1 MKRYTIGEIAQISG
15 GKVLMGDASYLVT
28 GYAIDSRVAVP
39 GEVFFALK
47 GLETDGHR
55 FIPQV
60 LEKGCN
66 CLVISDE
73 SKIPE
78 GAKGD
83 INVVLVDNPLK
94 ALQALGVHYLDS
106 LPLKKKI
113 GVTGSVGKT
122 STRDMAYYVASTKYK
137 TAKNKKNYNSS
148 TGIPLTILEFPEDT
162 EIAILEMGME
172 SLGEIEELAEI
183 VRPDIAIISLVAEVH
198 IENLGS
204 IENILKAKM
213 EITSQFNKESILV
226 VNTDCPMLAPEKV
239 KGDYELICVGSK
251 GHEDYVVEDV
261 EDYGAKGIKFKLLC
275 NNNSY
280 DISLPIAGAHNAK
293 NASLAIA
300 VGELLGITPQEA
312 AVGLQN
318 TELTG
323 RRLNMVQHKGMQIID
338 DTYNA
343 CEDSIKSGLN
353 TLMATEGERKVA
365 ILGDIFALGEHAER
379 IHRSVGTYIG
389 EKNVDML
396 VAIGDNAKYY
406 AEEAKKALGDERVK
420 YFAKKEDFIME
431 KDDIIKSGDV
441 ILVKASLGMSLE
453 KVTQAILEG

>member
-15 GKVLMGDASYLVT
+15 GKVLMGDESYLVS
-28 GYAIDSRVAVP
+28 GYAIDSRETAP

-47 GLETDGHR
+47 GMETDGHR

-66 CLVISDE
+66 SLVISDE
-73 SKIPE
+73 SKLPE
-78 GAKGD
+78 GARGL
-83 INVVLVDNPLK
+83 NVVLVENPLK
-94 ALQALGVHYLDS
+94 ALQALGVNYLDS

-198 IENLGS
+198 IETLGS

-213 EITSQFNKESILV
+213 EITSQFNKDSILV
-226 VNTDCPMLAPEKV
+226 VNTDCPMLVPEKV
-239 KGDYELICVGSK
+239 QGDYKLVTVGSK
-251 GHEDYVVEDV
+251 GHEDYIVEEV
-261 EDYGAKGIKFKLLC
+261 EDYGAKGIKFKLNC
-275 NNNSY
+275 HNNNY

-300 VGELLGITPQEA
+300 VGELLGITPEEA
-312 AVGLQN
+312 GVGLQN

-323 RRLNMVQHKGMQIID
+323 RRLNMVQHKGMHIID

-353 TLMATEGERKVA
+353 TLMATEGQRKVA

-389 EKNVDML
+389 EKNIDIL

-406 AEEAKKALGDERVK
+406 AEEAAKVLGSERVR
-420 YFAKKEDFIME
+420 YFNKKEDFINE

-441 ILVKASLGMSLE
+441 ILVKASLGMRLE